1 MIKEIKSK
9 SKIPN
14 WNETIKLELTLRDLQ
29 IIYDAIGNIQ
39 PRIVEEKHE
48 RYGSSLFLFRERES
62 VITYDASSLIDD
74 IYNELEKILIAY
86 NGIID

>member
-1 MIKEIKSK
+1 MIKEIESK

-29 IIYDAIGNIQ
+29 IIYDAIGDIQ
-39 PRIVEEKHE
+39 PRVIEEKHE
-48 RYGSSLFLFRERES
+48 RYGSSLLRES
-62 VITYDASSLIDD
+62 VITYDVSSLIDD
-74 IYNELEKILIAY
+74 IYNELEKILTAY

>member
-1 MIKEIKSK
+1 MIKEIESK
-9 SKIPN
+9 S

-29 IIYDAIGNIQ
+29 IIYDAIGSMP
-39 PRIVEEKHE
+39 PRVIEEKHE
-48 RYGSSLFLFRERES
+48 KYGFSLLREG